1 MKFIKFND
9 STIDSFLFMML
20 TDLAKTLTK
29 SEAVEVEYGV
39 QSYYNP
45 FEKKIY
51 MSHFWKDRAAEDME
65 AGLKSDVYLR
75 SVGTRYSSLHEFA
88 NFLNDIHRHLHL
100 KVLPSSSLCC
110 LKTLGSKNASNVSAR
125 VRNMYL
131 RSEETCTENISQPS

>member
-88 NFLNDIHRHLHL
+88 NF
-100 KVLPSSSLCC
+100 
-110 LKTLGSKNASNVSAR
+110 
-125 VRNMYL
+125 
-131 RSEETCTENISQPS
+131 

>member
-20 TDLAKTLTK
+20 ADLAKTLTK

-88 NFLNDIHRHLHL
+88 NFLSDIHRRLTFKSFAKQL
-100 KVLPSSSLCC
+100 FMLLEDI
-110 LKTLGSKNASNVSAR
+110 R
-125 VRNMYL
+125 I
-131 RSEETCTENISQPS
+131 EECIKRERPGTK

>member
-51 MSHFWKDRAAEDME
+51 MSHFWKDRATEDME

-75 SVGTRYSSLHEFA
+75 SVGTRYSSPQEFA
-88 NFLNDIHRHLHL
+88 NFWMI
-100 KVLPSSSLCC
+100 SI
-110 LKTLGSKNASNVSAR
+110 GI
-125 VRNMYL
+125 L
-131 RSEETCTENISQPS
+131 RSKLCQAAVYAA

>member
-20 TDLAKTLTK
+20 TDLAKTLTRS
-29 SEAVEVEYGV
+29 SEVEVEYGV

-51 MSHFWKDRAAEDME
+51 MSHFWKDRSAGDME

-75 SVGTRYSSLHEFA
+75 AVGTRSSSFRVFA
-88 NFLNDIHRHLHL
+88 GFLNDVHRHFTRQ
-100 KVLPSSSLCC
+100 LCQ
-110 LKTLGSKNASNVSAR
+110 AAVYAA
-125 VRNMYL
+125 
-131 RSEETCTENISQPS
+131 

>member
-51 MSHFWKDRAAEDME
+51 MSHFWKDRAPEDME

-75 SVGTRYSSLHEFA
+75 SVGTRYSSPHEFA
-88 NFLNDIHRHLHL
+88 NFLNDIHRHLTFKSFAKRL
-100 KVLPSSSLCC
+100 FIF
-110 LKTLGSKNASNVSAR
+110 A
-125 VRNMYL
+125 
-131 RSEETCTENISQPS
+131 

>member
-75 SVGTRYSSLHEFA
+75 SVGTRYSSPHEFA
-88 NFLNDIHRHLHL
+88 NF
-100 KVLPSSSLCC
+100 
-110 LKTLGSKNASNVSAR
+110 
-125 VRNMYL
+125 
-131 RSEETCTENISQPS
+131 

>member
-45 FEKKIY
+45 FEKK
-51 MSHFWKDRAAEDME
+51 S
-65 AGLKSDVYLR
+65 
-75 SVGTRYSSLHEFA
+75 T
-88 NFLNDIHRHLHL
+88 
-100 KVLPSSSLCC
+100 
-110 LKTLGSKNASNVSAR
+110 
-125 VRNMYL
+125 
-131 RSEETCTENISQPS
+131 

>member
-1 MKFIKFND
+1 MMIGKKRPSEILQKLCLNEGVAMKFIKFND

-51 MSHFWKDRAAEDME
+51 MSHFWKDRAD
-65 AGLKSDVYLR
+65 
-75 SVGTRYSSLHEFA
+75 
-88 NFLNDIHRHLHL
+88 
-100 KVLPSSSLCC
+100 
-110 LKTLGSKNASNVSAR
+110 
-125 VRNMYL
+125 
-131 RSEETCTENISQPS
+131 